1 MCITLSDDR
10 KETGPAVAL
19 GMGIGLDIGRSVCGG
34 TLEAVTVDFPIV
46 LGV

>member
-1 MCITLSDDR
+1 MSDDR
-10 KETGPAVAL
+10 KEAELAVTLELEL
-19 GMGIGLDIGRSVCGG
+19 GLGLGIGRSVCGG